1 MKKSPMLIAA
11 LIFLALSLALAA
23 FGTVG
28 LATMLARKS
37 NLPSPY
43 EQYTRD
49 FDDCA
54 VTGSTYILQAQ
65 NALENIKG
73 YAGQLSVNRDILVTL
88 NGDTSAIDEYI
99 AAAQTR
105 IAEAET
111 ILGEMDEQYQKMTEL
126 GNLSEGAAESDL
138 TKNSSNAQKRVNQI
152 LRRLKQMTKIDEA
165 GEAQVSLETAAKTDY
180 DKSYYALLVDYPDA
194 ELPEQYSGTVFDVTK
209 VDLDLSEETFVDYL
223 VGSWDYMFWAAGL
236 MLLVSVMCF
245 IGLGNRENLHKIGAV
260 ANKNMMLVALVAITL
275 VFFVLTN
282 YTILTP
288 TNVSNIIN
296 QNAYIIVLACGM
308 LMCIVSSGNIDL
320 SVGRVMGFI
329 GACAAKFMIE
339 GDMGTIPAVILCLLI
354 GVAIG
359 AWQGFWIAYVRI
371 PAFIVTLAGQ
381 LTFYGLTMAILKGLT
396 IAQFPALF
404 RTAFCSFLSDPFNG
418 HLFGINLNMNVLTML
433 AGIVIAGAYVALQF
447 FNRSQRRK
455 KGYSLESTTGM
466 AIRTSAIA
474 IVIVWLFYSLAKARG
489 IPTVLFTV
497 AIVVIIYAFITS
509 KTVMGRHLY
518 AMGGNVNAARLSGVK
533 TQKML
538 FLTYVN
544 MGLLA
549 ALAGLLYAAR
559 LDSGSPQAGA
569 GDELY
574 AIASCYIGGA
584 SAYGG
589 IGTVGGAVV
598 GALTMGVIK
607 NGMSIMGLGQDVQQ
621 LVLGL
626 VLLLAVVV
634 DIVSKQKVS
643 LPFLSNISRRR
654 QSKHSQLNAAN

>member
-23 FGTVG
+23 CGTVG
-28 LATMLARKS
+28 LVTMLTRKS

-43 EQYTRD
+43 EQYKLD
-49 FDDCA
+49 IEDCDITA
-54 VTGSTYILQAQ
+54 RTYILQAE
-65 NALENIKG
+65 NSFANIKG
-73 YAGQLSVNRDILVTL
+73 YAEQLNANREILVSL
-88 NGDTSAIDEYI
+88 KGDTTAVDEYI
-99 AAAQTR
+99 ASAQTR
-105 IAEAET
+105 IESAEK
-111 ILGEMDEQYQKMTEL
+111 LLSEMDEQYQKMSEL
-126 GNLSEGAAESDL
+126 GNLTDEAAEADL
-138 TKNSSNAQKRVNQI
+138 TKNSGNAQKRVNQI
-152 LRRLKQMTKIDEA
+152 LRRLKQMTKVDAA
-165 GEAQVSLETAAKTDY
+165 GEAQVSLETAAKADY
-180 DKSYYALLVDYPDA
+180 DRSYFALRVDYPDA
-194 ELPEQYSGTVFDVTK
+194 ELPEQYVGEVFDASK
-209 VDLDLSEETFVDYL
+209 EDLDLTEETFTDYL
-223 VGSWDYMFWAAGL
+223 VGSWDYFYWAAGL
-236 MLLVSVMCF
+236 VLLAAVLCF
-245 IGLGNRENLHKIGAV
+245 IGVGNRDSLHKIGAV

-288 TNVSNIIN
+288 TNVSNMIS

-329 GACAAKFMIE
+329 GACAAKFMIK

-354 GVAIG
+354 GIAIG

-381 LTFYGLTMAILKGLT
+381 LTFYGLTMAILKGET
-396 IAQFPALF
+396 IAKFPALF
-404 RTAFCSFLSDPFNG
+404 GTAFNSFLSDPFKG
-418 HLFGINLNMNVLTML
+418 QIFGFNLGLNVMAML
-433 AGIVIAGAYVALQF
+433 VGVVIAGVYVALQF
-447 FNRSQRRK
+447 FSREERRK
-455 KGYSLESTTGM
+455 KGYSLEPLTGM
-466 AIRTSAIA
+466 AIRTFTIA
-474 IVIVWLFYSLAKARG
+474 VVILWLFYSFAKAKG

-497 AIVVIIYAFITS
+497 AIAVIIYAFVTS

-589 IGTVGGAVV
+589 IGTVGGAVI

-643 LPFLSNISRRR
+643 LPFFSNIRRR
-654 QSKHSQLNAAN
+654 QTKHSQISAAN